1 MNRDDLSTALCSVG
15 FRASAEAIHALI
27 AHAIQNH
34 LGPVE
39 ALEQLVLLERR
50 ERERRNLE
58 RRTRSA
64 LLGNVPAID
73 RFDWLHPRRIDR
85 PLVEDLLSLGFIKRH
100 ENVLFRGPSGVGKTM
115 LGRCLGLAALIQ
127 GHTVRFSTLAAALT
141 DLLKQESLPA
151 LERRLRRYVAPDLLL
166 LDEVGYLPCDSRA
179 ADMLYAIVDRRH
191 EKRSTVV
198 TTNLSFKQWGSV
210 FPGAACVVALVDR
223 FAQHCHI
230 VDIDAD
236 SWRQK
241 NALVREPRDG
251 GPNGAPSPRGR
262 RRAEPPV
269 EQQPDPVEF

>member
-1 MNRDDLSTALCSVG
+1 MNRDDLSTALHSVG
-15 FRASAEAIHALI
+15 FRASSEATRALV

-39 ALEQLVLLERR
+39 TLEQLVLLERR

-58 RRTRSA
+58 RRTRGA
-64 LLGNVPAID
+64 LLGNVVSVD
-73 RFDWLHPRRIDR
+73 RFDWSHPRRIDR
-85 PLVEDLLSLGFIKRH
+85 PLVEDLLGLGFIERH

-115 LGRCLGLAALIQ
+115 LARCMGLAALTQ

-223 FAQHCHI
+223 FAQHCHVI
-230 VDIDAD
+230 DIDAD

-241 NALVREPRDG
+241 NALVRESRDG
-251 GPNGAPSPRGR
+251 AANGAPSPRGR
-262 RRAEPPV
+262 RRAEAQA
-269 EQQPDPVEF
+269 ERQPDPVEF

>member
-1 MNRDDLSTALCSVG
+1 MTSDDLTDALHSAG
-15 FRASAEAIHALI
+15 FRASDEAIRALI
-27 AHAIQNH
+27 NHAIQNH

-39 ALEQLVLLERR
+39 MIEQLVQLEHR

-58 RRTRSA
+58 RRTRAA
-64 LLGNVPAID
+64 LLGNVTPID
-73 RFDWLHPRRIDR
+73 RFDWGHPRRIDR
-85 PLVEDLLSLGFIKRH
+85 PLVEDLLSLGFIERH
-100 ENVLFRGPSGVGKTM
+100 QNVLFRGPSGVGKTT
-115 LGRCLGLAALIQ
+115 LARCLGLVALTQ
-127 GHTVRFSTLAAALT
+127 GYTVRFSTLAAALT

-151 LERRLRRYVAPDLLL
+151 LERRLRRYVTPDLLL

-198 TTNLSFKQWGSV
+198 TTNLSFKQWGTV

-223 FAQHCHI
+223 FAQHCNV

-241 NALVREPRDG
+241 NALAREGRGDG
-251 GPNGAPSPRGR
+251 ATDSTPTARGR
-262 RRAEPPV
+262 RRPESRP
-269 EQQPDPVEF
+269 ERQPEVEF